1 MEAIAKTVFPIAVA
15 SVGVLLAFQG
25 VLMIV
30 AYTVLAER
38 KVLGWIQGRIGP
50 NRVGYWGMLQ
60 PFADLFKFIFK
71 EDIVPDKST
80 KFVYFLA
87 PLVAL
92 TCALMPIVVYPF
104 GPRLTD
110 PLSWIA
116 PYLISAVEWIPAV
129 GQSLVDGITWLVPQ
143 AQNMPLTIGRIDVGV
158 LYVLGITSVGVYGI
172 ALAGWSSNNKYSL
185 MGGLRS
191 SAQMISYELA
201 MGASVIGVVMLSGSL
216 DLGGIIDAQAKSP
229 FKWFII
235 PQFIGFVVFLISAFA
250 ETNRVPFD
258 LPEAETELVAGFH
271 TEYSALKFALFFMA
285 EYVNMFT
292 GSVMCVTL
300 FLGGWYIPG
309 LDYLARTIGIQ
320 EWLGAGT
327 VLYALVSHVGFIVK
341 ICAFLFFY
349 IWIRGTLPRFRF
361 DQLMNF
367 GWKFLLPLA
376 LANVIVTIIAVY
388 VIEKYSL
395 F

>member
-1 MEAIAKTVFPIAVA
+1 MEAALKTAFPFIVF
-15 SVGVLLAFQG
+15 SVGILAAFQG

-38 KVLGWIQGRIGP
+38 KVLGWMQGRVGP
-50 NRVGYWGMLQ
+50 NRVGPWGVLQ
-60 PFADLFKFIFK
+60 PFADLFKFILK
-71 EDIVPDKST
+71 EDLVPDKST

-92 TCALMPIVVYPF
+92 TCALLPIVVYPF
-104 GPRLTD
+104 GPRITD
-110 PLSWIA
+110 PL
-116 PYLISAVEWIPAV
+116 
-129 GQSLVDGITWLVPQ
+129 GWLVPYVEDWPTLGPAVVWIAEQ
-143 AQNMPLTIGRIDVGV
+143 AINMPLTIARIDVGV
-158 LYVLGITSVGVYGI
+158 LFVLAITSVGVYGI
-172 ALAGWSSNNKYSL
+172 MLAGWSSNSKYSL

-201 MGASVIGVVMLSGSL
+201 MGASIIGVLMLAGTLDLSG
-216 DLGGIIDAQAKSP
+216 IITAQIRSP

-235 PQFIGFVVFLISAFA
+235 PQFIGFIVFLISAFA

-292 GSVMCVTL
+292 VSVMCVTL
-300 FLGGWYIPG
+300 FLGGWYVPG
-309 LDYLARTIGIQ
+309 LGKLLEPGSIP
-320 EWLGAGT
+320 
-327 VLYALVSHVGFIVK
+327 YALVSHLAFIGK
-341 ICAFLFFY
+341 ICAFLFLY
-349 IWIRGTLPRFRF
+349 IWVRGTLPRFRF

-367 GWKFLLPLA
+367 GWKFLLPLGI
-376 LANVIVTIIAVY
+376 ANIIVTILLVY
-388 VIEKYSL
+388 FLNS
-395 F
+395 

>member
-1 MEAIAKTVFPIAVA
+1 METIAKTAFPYVVIAA
-15 SVGVLLAFQG
+15 GILLAFQG

-50 NRVGYWGMLQ
+50 NRVGPWGVFQ
-60 PFADLFKFIFK
+60 PFADLLKFIFK
-71 EDIVPDKST
+71 EDLVPDKST
-80 KFVYFLA
+80 KFIYYMA
-87 PLVAL
+87 PMIALV
-92 TCALMPIVVYPF
+92 CALMPIVVYPF
-104 GPRLTD
+104 GPEITT
-110 PLSWIA
+110 
-116 PYLISAVEWIPAV
+116 
-129 GQSLVDGITWLVPQ
+129 VDWSFLPWGLGEGIRAL
-143 AQNMPLTIGRIDVGV
+143 PLTIARIDVGV
-158 LYVLGITSVGVYGI
+158 LFVLGITSVGVYGI
-172 ALAGWSSNNKYSL
+172 ALAGWSSNSKYSL

-201 MGASVIGVVMLSGSL
+201 MGASVIGVVMLAGTL
-216 DLGGIIDAQAKSP
+216 DLNGIIYAQIHSP

-235 PQFIGFVVFLISAFA
+235 PQFIGFIVFLIAAFA

-292 GSVMCVTL
+292 VSVMCTVL
-300 FLGGWYIPG
+300 FLGGWYVPG
-309 LDYLARTIGIQ
+309 LGHLLEPGSIP
-320 EWLGAGT
+320 
-327 VLYALVSHVGFIVK
+327 YALVSHIVFIGK
-341 ICAFLFFY
+341 ICAFLFLY

-367 GWKFLLPLA
+367 GWKFLLPVA
-376 LANVIVTIIAVY
+376 LANVIVTITV
-388 VIEKYSL
+388 VFL
-395 F
+395 LNR

>member
-1 MEAIAKTVFPIAVA
+1 MESVVKTAFPFVLYFVAV
-15 SVGVLLAFQG
+15 LIAFQM

-50 NRVGYWGMLQ
+50 NRAGPWGLFQ
-60 PFADLFKFIFK
+60 PFADLIKFIFK
-71 EDIVPDKST
+71 EDLTPDKST

-104 GPRLTD
+104 GPSITTIDWSFL
-110 PLSWIA
+110 PFGLG
-116 PYLISAVEWIPAV
+116 E
-129 GQSLVDGITWLVPQ
+129 GIRAL
-143 AQNMPLTIGRIDVGV
+143 PLTIAKIDVGV

-172 ALAGWSSNNKYSL
+172 ALAGWSSNSKYSL

-201 MGASVIGVVMLSGSL
+201 MGASVIGVVMLAGTL
-216 DLGGIIDAQAKSP
+216 DLNGIIFAQIHSP
-229 FKWFII
+229 FRWYII
-235 PQFIGFVVFLISAFA
+235 PQFIGFIVFLIAAFA

-292 GSVMCVTL
+292 VSVMCVTL

-309 LDYLARTIGIQ
+309 LGRLFDPGSIP
-320 EWLGAGT
+320 
-327 VLYALVSHVGFIVK
+327 YALVSHIAFLGK
-341 ICAFLFFY
+341 ICFFLFFY
-349 IWIRGTLPRFRF
+349 IWVRGTLPRFRF

-367 GWKFLLPLA
+367 GWKFLLPVA
-376 LANVIVTIIAVY
+376 LANVIVTTV
-388 VIEKYSL
+388 VVFFL
-395 F
+395 NR

>member
-1 MEAIAKTVFPIAVA
+1 MTEILKTAFPFIVF
-15 SVGVLLAFQG
+15 SVGILLAFQG

-50 NRVGYWGMLQ
+50 NRVGPWGVLQ
-60 PFADLFKFIFK
+60 PFADLLKFIFK
-71 EDIVPDKST
+71 EDLVPDKST
-80 KFVYFLA
+80 KFIYFLA

-92 TCALMPIVVYPF
+92 TCALLPIVVYPF

-110 PLSWIA
+110 PLSW
-116 PYLISAVEWIPAV
+116 
-129 GQSLVDGITWLVPQ
+129 LVPHVQSIAYLGDAIAYMAEQ
-143 AQNMPLTIGRIDVGV
+143 AKNMPLTIARIDVGV
-158 LYVLGITSVGVYGI
+158 LFVLGITSVGVYGI

-201 MGASVIGVVMLSGSL
+201 MGASVIGVVMLAGSL
-216 DLGGIIDAQAKSP
+216 DLNGIIQAQITSP
-229 FKWFII
+229 FRWYII
-235 PQFIGFVVFLISAFA
+235 PQFIGFIVFLIAAFA

-292 GSVMCVTL
+292 VSVMCVTL

-309 LDYLARTIGIQ
+309 LGHIFEPGS
-320 EWLGAGT
+320 
-327 VLYALVSHVGFIVK
+327 VLYALVSHIGFIVK
-341 ICAFLFFY
+341 ICAFLFLY

-376 LANVIVTIIAVY
+376 LINVVLTIVIVY
-388 VIEKYSL
+388 FLNS
-395 F
+395 

>member
-1 MEAIAKTVFPIAVA
+1 MESVLKTAFPFIVY
-15 SVGVLLAFQG
+15 SVGILLAFQG

-50 NRVGYWGMLQ
+50 NRVGPWGVLQ
-60 PFADLFKFIFK
+60 PFADLLKFIFK
-71 EDIVPDKST
+71 EDLVPDKST

-87 PLVAL
+87 PMVAL
-92 TCALMPIVVYPF
+92 TCALLPIVVYPF
-104 GPRLTD
+104 GPTITSVNWAEL
-110 PLSWIA
+110 L
-116 PYLISAVEWIPAV
+116 PYGLGE
-129 GQSLVDGITWLVPQ
+129 GITAL
-143 AQNMPLTIGRIDVGV
+143 PLTIARIDVGV
-158 LYVLGITSVGVYGI
+158 LFVLGITSVGVYGI
-172 ALAGWSSNNKYSL
+172 ALAGWSSNSKYSL

-201 MGASVIGVVMLSGSL
+201 MGASVIGVVMLAGTL
-216 DLGGIIDAQAKSP
+216 DLNGIIYGQIRSP
-229 FKWFII
+229 FRWFII
-235 PQFIGFVVFLISAFA
+235 PQFIGFVVFLIAAFA

-292 GSVMCVTL
+292 VSVMATVL
-300 FLGGWYIPG
+300 FLGGWYVPG
-309 LDYLARTIGIQ
+309 LSHVFDPGSIP
-320 EWLGAGT
+320 
-327 VLYALVSHVGFIVK
+327 YALVSHVAFIGK

-349 IWIRGTLPRFRF
+349 IWVRGTLPRFRF

-376 LANVIVTIIAVY
+376 LANVILTIVVVY
-388 VIEKYSL
+388 FLNS
-395 F
+395 